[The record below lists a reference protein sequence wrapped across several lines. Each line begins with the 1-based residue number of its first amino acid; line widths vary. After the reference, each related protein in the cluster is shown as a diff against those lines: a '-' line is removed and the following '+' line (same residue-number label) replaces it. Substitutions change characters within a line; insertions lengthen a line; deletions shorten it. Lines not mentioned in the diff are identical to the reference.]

1 MHFLEKSATK
11 TNALFRKKCDKN
23 TDHVLPCITKTQIVL
38 LCNTTMNLSYHMKL
52 LYIII
57 LLCPRKDLLGR
68 IIVHQIRILHLKK
81 EKNLILVLHQV
92 VIHQDVK
99 HQVVIHQDVQHQDV
113 FHLHIIIKNE
123 DVSNLY
129 KWFNLHLNLKN
140 LVIVMMTHSAQLCD
154 KTVLMI
160 DFDSSDYVHT

>member
-1 MHFLEKSATK
+1 
-11 TNALFRKKCDKN
+11 
-23 TDHVLPCITKTQIVL
+23 
-38 LCNTTMNLSYHMKL
+38 MNLSYNMKL

-68 IIVHQIRILHLKK
+68 IIIHQIRILHLKK

-99 HQVVIHQDVQHQDV
+99 HQVVIHQDV

-129 KWFNLHLNLKN
+129 KWFNLNLNLKN